1 MPISDAFLTAALKT
15 ISDPISIISPSY
27 RIIWANDAT
36 LSLFSVGLDELTG
49 SLCHEVYLGKTR
61 ICPGCPLEPV
71 FDSGEPHTTEKFFLK
86 DTGSLVWREIRAYPI
101 RDHEG
106 NMIAAIRIGFDI
118 TQRKLIQGR
127 QLRRIDAFEQALHEL
142 SGDTGNNEEDRRTDS
157 DQFPL
162 TRREMQVLR
171 LLANGLT
178 NREISGILRI
188 SPHTVKSHVNHLFN
202 KLAVSR
208 RSEAGAA
215 AVRLGLI

>member
-36 LSLFSVGLDELTG
+36 LTHFNVGLDELTG
-49 SLCHEVYLGKTR
+49 SLCHEVYLDKPG
-61 ICPGCPLEPV
+61 ICPECPLEPV
-71 FDSGEPHTTEKFFLK
+71 FHSGEPHTMEKFFLK
-86 DTGSLVWREIRAYPI
+86 KTGSLVWREIRAYPI

-106 NMIAAIRIGFDI
+106 NMVAAIRIGFDI

-127 QLRRIDAFEQALHEL
+127 HLRRIDAFEQALHEL
-142 SGDTGNNEEDRRTDS
+142 SEGNPNDGTPTD
-157 DQFPL
+157 QWCL
-162 TRREMQVLR
+162 TRREEQVLK
-171 LLANGLT
+171 LLASGLT
-178 NREISGILRI
+178 NREIGGILRI